1 MLRDDAIR
9 AGLIKPT
16 KEDYARGITEDD
28 FPRPDQIFDTADEGE
43 GIRAKIDLE
52 DLTYRELAKKAEE
65 MGIEL
70 PAQYIKKDALIELI
84 REKL

>member
-43 GIRAKIDLE
+43 GIRAKIDLG
-52 DLTYRELAKKAEE
+52 DLTYKELAKKAEE
-65 MGIEL
+65 MGIDL
-70 PAQYIKKDALIELI
+70 PGEYIKKDALIELI
-84 REKL
+84 KEKL

>member
-16 KEDYARGITEDD
+16 QADFDRGITEED
-28 FPRPDQIFDTADEGE
+28 FPRPNQVFDTADKGE
-43 GIRAKIDLE
+43 GIEAKIDLE
-52 DLTYRELAKKAEE
+52 DLTYKELVKKAEE

-84 REKL
+84 KEKL

>member
-16 KEDYARGITEDD
+16 KADFDRGFTEDD

-43 GIRAKIDLE
+43 GMLAKIDLE
-52 DLTYRELAKKAEE
+52 DLTYKELVKKAEAME
-65 MGIEL
+65 IEL
-70 PAQYIKKDALIELI
+70 PGEYIKKEALVELI
-84 REKL
+84 RAKL

>member
-16 KEDYARGITEDD
+16 KADFDRGFTEDD

-43 GIRAKIDLE
+43 GINAKIDLE

-65 MGIEL
+65 MDIDL

-84 REKL
+84 RAKL